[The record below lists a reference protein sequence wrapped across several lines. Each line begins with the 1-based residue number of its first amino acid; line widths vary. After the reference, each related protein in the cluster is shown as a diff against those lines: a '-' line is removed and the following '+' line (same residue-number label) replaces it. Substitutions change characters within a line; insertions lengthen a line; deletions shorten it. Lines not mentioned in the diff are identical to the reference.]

1 MEEAYLLIL
10 LALIWL
16 AVTDLVVGVSNDAI
30 NFLHSAVGSKAIA
43 LKKILIVASIGIA
56 CGTVFSSGL
65 MEVARNGIFLP
76 GEFYFEEIMVIFL
89 AVMVT
94 DVILLDF
101 YNSLGLPTST
111 TVAIVFE
118 LLGAAVAIAA
128 IKVYQDSGNFNEV
141 LEYINTSKTTEIM
154 LGLLVAVVLAFV
166 VGALVQY
173 ISRIIFT
180 FHFEKNLKYFG
191 SIFGGVS
198 LAAILFFI
206 LLKGV
211 ESIAFLP
218 DNFVQRV
225 DQNTWSILVVSLLFF
240 IFISHLLMKFFKV
253 DILKVVIIVGT
264 FALALSFAG
273 NDLVNFIGVPIAAWQ
288 AFDMWREAN
297 LLTGVLPTQYLMTAM
312 EEEVTTPTYL
322 LVIAGGVMILTLWF
336 SKRAKS
342 VVETGVNLSRHG
354 YGEERFSANFLS
366 RTIVRHAVFV
376 GEVFHNL
383 LPEKFEK
390 TIGSRFK
397 KPRDNAKGFAGAP
410 AFDKVRASVN
420 LVVASILI
428 SIGTNLQLPLST
440 TYVTFMVAMG
450 TSFADG
456 AWDRENAVYRVSGV
470 LSVIGGWFVTGFIGF
485 AVAAIFALIIFY
497 GGLVGIALLMGIAV
511 FVLSRSAVLYARKT
525 KEEKALKSFQPVDL
539 GGIQEIV
546 AETSDTIAQVI
557 ARINKM
563 YSLTID
569 NLGYYDQKKLKKARK
584 STKKLEEDIDE
595 LKGNVFYFIRSIRD
609 DSLESPKFYVL
620 CLDYLQDMVQKINYI
635 TRNSY
640 KHVNNNHKNL
650 KFSHIKDLKKIEGSL
665 KELFSEVED
674 IFRTHDFS
682 KIEAVLRDEEL
693 LRKQVSD
700 LLQKQIE
707 RIRTS
712 QTSPKNAMLYFSL
725 LLETRDL
732 VKSCG
737 DLLKLFRDFDNQSN
751 NLPG

>member
-30 NFLHSAVGSKAIA
+30 NFLHSAVGSKAIPI
-43 LKKILIVASIGIA
+43 KKILIVASIGIA

-101 YNSLGLPTST
+101 FNSLGLPTST
-111 TVAIVFE
+111 TIAIIFE
-118 LLGAAVAIAA
+118 LLGAALVMAA
-128 IKVYQDSGNFNEV
+128 IKVYQDTGNFSGV

-154 LGLLVAVVLAFV
+154 LGLLVAVALAFV
-166 VGALVQY
+166 VGVVVQY
-173 ISRIIFT
+173 ISRLIFT

-198 LAAILFFI
+198 LTAILFFI

-211 ESIAFLP
+211 ESIVFLP
-218 DNFVQRV
+218 EGFVERV
-225 DQNTWSILVVSLLFF
+225 DENTWLIVILSFLLFTA
-240 IFISHLLMKFFKV
+240 ISHLLMRLLKV
-253 DILKVVIIVGT
+253 DILKIVIIIGT

-288 AFDMWREAN
+288 AFDMWREAHDI
-297 LLTGVLPTQYLMTAM
+297 TGVLPTEYLMIAM
-312 EEEVTTPTYL
+312 EEEVATPTL
-322 LVIAGGVMILTLWF
+322 LLIIAGVVMVLTLWF

-342 VVETGVNLSRHG
+342 VVATGVNLSRHG

-376 GEVFHNL
+376 GEVFRNL
-383 LPEKFEK
+383 LPEKIEK
-390 TIGSRFK
+390 AIGSRFK
-397 KPRDNAKGFAGAP
+397 KPRDNAKGLAGSP

-470 LSVIGGWFVTGFIGF
+470 LSVVGGWLITALVAFG
-485 AVAAIFALIIFY
+485 AAAIFALIIFY
-497 GGLVGIALLMGIAV
+497 GGLAGIALLMGTAV

-525 KEEKALKSFQPVDL
+525 KEEKALKSFQSIDL

-546 AETSDTIAQVI
+546 SETSDTIAQVI

-563 YSLTID
+563 YSRTID

-595 LKGNVFYFIRSIRD
+595 LKGNVFYFIRSVKD
-609 DSLESPKFYVL
+609 DSLETPKFYVL

-650 KFSHIKDLKKIEGSL
+650 KFSHIKDLKRIEGL
-665 KELFSEVED
+665 LQQLFSEVEE

-682 KIEAVLRDEEL
+682 RIEGVLKDEEVM
-693 LRKQVSD
+693 RKEVSD

-712 QTSPKNAMLYFSL
+712 ETSPKNAMLYFSL

-732 VKSCG
+732 MKSCG
-737 DLLKLFRDFDNQSN
+737 DLLKLFRDFDNQAN
-751 NLPG
+751 GLPR

>member
-10 LALIWL
+10 IALIWL
-16 AVTDLVVGVSNDAI
+16 AVTDLIVGVSNDAI
-30 NFLHSAVGSKAIA
+30 NFLHSAVGSKAIPI
-43 LKKILIVASIGIA
+43 KKILIVASIGIA

-111 TVAIVFE
+111 TVSIVFE
-118 LLGAAVAIAA
+118 LLGAAMAIAS
-128 IKVYQDSGNFNEV
+128 IKVYQESGNFHGV
-141 LEYINTSKTTEIM
+141 LEFINTSKTTEIT

-166 VGALVQY
+166 VGGLVQY
-173 ISRIIFT
+173 ISRLIFT
-180 FHFEKNLKYFG
+180 FHFEKNLQHFG

-198 LAAILFFI
+198 LSAILFFI

-218 DNFVQRV
+218 NNFVEKV
-225 DQNTWSILVVSLLFF
+225 DQNTWLIVVLSLLFF
-240 IFISHLLMKFFKV
+240 ILLSHLLMKFLKV

-312 EEEVTTPTYL
+312 EDEVATPTYL
-322 LVIAGGVMILTLWF
+322 LILAGGVMILTLWF
-336 SKRAKS
+336 SRRAKS

-354 YGEERFSANFLS
+354 YGQERFSANFLS

-376 GEVFHNL
+376 GQVFQNL
-383 LPEKFEK
+383 LPERFEK
-390 TIGSRFK
+390 TLGRRFK
-397 KPRDNAKGFAGAP
+397 KPREQTKGLPGAP

-470 LSVIGGWFVTGFIGF
+470 LSVVGGWFVTALVGFGAAVVF
-485 AVAAIFALIIFY
+485 AIIIFY

-511 FVLSRSAVLYARKT
+511 FVLSRSAVLYARKS
-525 KEEKALKSFQPVDL
+525 KDEKALKSFKPIDL

-546 AETSDTIAQVI
+546 VETSDTIAQVI
-557 ARINKM
+557 ARISRM
-563 YSLTID
+563 YTLTID
-569 NLGYYDQKKLKKARK
+569 NLGYYDQKKLKKARR

-595 LKGNVFYFIRSIRD
+595 LKANVFYFIRSMKD
-609 DSLESPKFYVL
+609 DSLETPKFYVL

-650 KFSHIKDLKKIEGSL
+650 KFSHIKDLKRVEGSL
-665 KELFSEVED
+665 NELFVEVED

-682 KIEAVLRDEEL
+682 RIEGVLKNEEV
-693 LRKQVSD
+693 LRKQVSN

-712 QTSPKNAMLYFSL
+712 EISPKNAMLYFSL

-732 VKSCG
+732 LKSCG
-737 DLLKLFRDFDNQSN
+737 ELLKLFREFDNQAN
-751 NLPG
+751 NLPR